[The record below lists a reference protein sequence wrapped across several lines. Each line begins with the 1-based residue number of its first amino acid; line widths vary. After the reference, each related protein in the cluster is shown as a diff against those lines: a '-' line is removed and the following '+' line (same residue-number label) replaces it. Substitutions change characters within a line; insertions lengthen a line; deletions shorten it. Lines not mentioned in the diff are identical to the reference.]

1 MWRRQSQGWPKN
13 RRATSGTFTETT
25 SCGLFLDCTALW
37 RERRQ
42 SELCRIFP
50 LRLHQDAKELG
61 FSTTCTGYDNTCKLL
76 SMVRMK
82 GSRSPILDTD

>member
-1 MWRRQSQGWPKN
+1 MWLVFGLY
-13 RRATSGTFTETT
+13 RAVAGEETI
-25 SCGLFLDCTALW
+25 
-37 RERRQ
+37 
-42 SELCRIFP
+42 RIFP